1 MNNAINVVSQE
12 RATIPAEAELVSRAH
27 KLIPLLLSRAEE
39 VEKARMVSSDTIQE
53 FIKAGF
59 FKILQPKAFG
69 GWEMSPSV
77 FYKVLMELGRGCPS
91 SAWNMMI
98 LGIHQWEFGS
108 LDPQA
113 GKDVWGDDDSVVIAS
128 SYPPFGKVE
137 PVEGGYLLN
146 GTWHTSSGCDHG
158 QWAFLGGLL
167 FDDSGKPSDRCSFLV
182 SRENYKIID
191 NWHTFGLAG
200 TGSKSLEVKDAFVPY
215 HRMHSLIRY
224 EKGDQPINYQFPF
237 NQVFFAAVSA
247 VIIGM
252 AQGAID
258 EYIKQMKV
266 RKNTTGGDAAALSP
280 YVTDRLGNASVR
292 VRSAR
297 ARLLQMIEESYV
309 YLERGEL
316 VPNYERVHHMLDI
329 ARVGRDC
336 EEAVMLLFKATS
348 ARGIFLSNP
357 LQRILRDVIAGTNH
371 ITQNSDDTAGML
383 GAYLLGQELPAMIFG
398 LEPVSMPTEEVP
410 V

>member
-1 MNNAINVVSQE
+1 MNTAVNVDNQNSTAIP
-12 RATIPAEAELVSRAH
+12 TEAELVSRARA
-27 KLIPLLLSRAEE
+27 LIPMLLDRAES
-39 VEKARMVSSDTIQE
+39 VEKARMVSSDTIQQFVE
-53 FIKAGF
+53 AGF

-91 SAWNMMI
+91 SGWNMMI
-98 LGIHQWEFGS
+98 LGIHQWEFGG
-108 LDPQA
+108 LDVQA
-113 GKDVWGDDDSVVIAS
+113 GNDVWGQDNAVVIAS
-128 SYPPFGKVE
+128 SYPPFGKVD

-146 GTWHTSSGCDHG
+146 GTWRTSSGCDHG
-158 QWAFLGGLL
+158 QWAFLGGVL
-167 FDDSGKPSDRCSFLV
+167 FDDAGQPSDRCSFLV
-182 SRENYKIID
+182 SRENYEIVD
-191 NWHTFGLAG
+191 DWYTFGLAG
-200 TGSKSLEVKDAFVPY
+200 TGSKSLVVKDAFVPY

-224 EKGDQPINYQFPF
+224 EQGDRPLNYKFPF
-237 NQVFFAAVSA
+237 NQVFFASVSA

-266 RKNTTGGDAAALSP
+266 RKNTTGGDAAALSL

-297 ARLLQMIEESYV
+297 ARLLQMIDESYA

-316 VPNYERVHHMLDI
+316 VPTYERVHHMLDI

-357 LQRILRDVIAGTNH
+357 LQRIVRDVVAGTNH
-371 ITQNSDDTAGML
+371 ITQNADDTAGML
-383 GAYLLGQELPAMIFG
+383 GAYLLGQELPPMIFG
-398 LEPVSMPTEEVP
+398 LEAVSMPSDVG
-410 V
+410 